1 MKNVI
6 NSRDIVKD
14 LEDKGLVV
22 DDSKQFNFYIKNF
35 NYNTVILNYSDV
47 FYLDEN
53 KKKYDPEANSSHLIA
68 LYKFDHDLGN
78 HILRYILVIEK
89 MLNTNVAYEIINEFH
104 ITDRCLF
111 KINEKF
117 IIQNILPNFNSVE
130 THLSPKLFI
139 HSWIKYCST
148 NKITKKYYNPNGR
161 DEMARWENCPLDI
174 MCLTWSFS
182 TTFSIF
188 LALTD
193 RVRNRIINNFRLYPS
208 QLKGFSD
215 FLKNVL
221 NIRNL
226 ISHNYPIYNCE
237 VKYQSPE
244 LFEIYNSIFNTNID
258 HISVMNMVELI
269 EYFAFNKTL
278 VSNTKYYFKKMQVPE
293 KFKARIEQKL
303 NK

>member
-14 LEDKGLVV
+14 LENNGLIV
-22 DDSKQFNFYIKNF
+22 DDNKLFNFYIKNF

-53 KKKYDPEANSSHLIA
+53 KRKYDSEVNSSHLIS

-78 HILRYILVIEK
+78 HILRYILIIEK

-104 ITDRCLF
+104 IVDRCLF
-111 KINEKF
+111 KINEKY
-117 IIQNILPNFNSVE
+117 IIQNILPNLNTVE
-130 THLSPKLFI
+130 THLSPVLFI
-139 HSWIKYCST
+139 RSWIKYCST
-148 NKITKKYYNPNGR
+148 NKLTKKYYDSNGR
-161 DEMARWENCPLDI
+161 DEITKWKNCPLDI

-188 LALTD
+188 LALAD
-193 RVRNRIINNFRLYPS
+193 KVRNKIINNFRLFPR
-208 QLKGFSD
+208 QLKGFSE

-226 ISHNYPIYNCE
+226 ISHNYSIYNCE
-237 VKYQSPE
+237 IKYQSPE
-244 LFEIYNSIFNTNID
+244 LIEIYNSVFNANID
-258 HISVMNMVELI
+258 HISVMNMIELI
-269 EYFAFNKTL
+269 EYFSFSKTL
-278 VSNTKYYFKKMQVPE
+278 VSNTKYYLKKMQIPE
-293 KFKARIEQKL
+293 KFKTKIEQQL